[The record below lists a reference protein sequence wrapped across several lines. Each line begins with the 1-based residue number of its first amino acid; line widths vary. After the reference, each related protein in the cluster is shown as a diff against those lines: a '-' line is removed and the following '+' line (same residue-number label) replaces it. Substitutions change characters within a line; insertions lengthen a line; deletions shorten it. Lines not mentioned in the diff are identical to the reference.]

1 MISHLLTTHL
11 IMECFAI
18 STWRNLPS
26 IHPVFKLLF
35 AHVRSVM
42 AINTL
47 GRKELI
53 NEGGISDVTLSIGGG
68 GHLELIQKYY
78 RNFTWDMLDIPLNLE
93 KRGLSDLNK
102 LPNFYY
108 RYIIQKIIIF
118 FGGEGGAV
126 IPV

>member
-1 MISHLLTTHL
+1 MITHLLRTHF
-11 IMECFAI
+11 IIECFAV

-35 AHVRSVM
+35 PHIKSVM

-53 NEGGISDVTLSIGGG
+53 STGGISDLTLSIGGG
-68 GHLELIQKYY
+68 GHVEIIEKFYKE
-78 RNFTWDMLDIPLNLE
+78 FTWNVMDIPWDLE
-93 KRGLSDLNK
+93 RRGLLNKEK

-108 RYIIQKIIIF
+108 R
-118 FGGEGGAV
+118 
-126 IPV
+126 